1 MLKNKN
7 NINVYAKSNN
17 ALERR
22 KELSDE
28 ILKSDVYLPDS
39 ILHDD
44 LDLGMLEYVKKYFI
58 VNSNGSQIPII
69 PKILTVQKWGEVST
83 NWTFID
89 DDNNI
94 SLPFISII
102 RQPDV
107 QPGSNPML
115 QKTIPDRQTFHY
127 SRIQTWDGTKSGS
140 DIYKIPQPVAIDI
153 SYNVTIVTNNI
164 RDLNFLN
171 KIILQKFSSKQSY
184 TIVKG
189 HYIPIVLDSINDN
202 TQFDSIEGRR
212 FYNQTYKFTLLG
224 FLLDSEEFEVK
235 PALSRFMLVTE
246 FIDEKK
252 PTKRNVSTNV
262 DVTSISFIADGIQTS
277 FSVGETIGV
286 LFNVSLNGLTQTRN
300 INYYHIVFTSRI
312 TFENAPPEGTIV
324 TILYYKGRN
333 NTILDIYGKILT
345 VGYENFIFDGTMTL
359 MIENYINSV
368 LTLDINGL
376 IESEGVGFEI
386 TGSNQITLLGE
397 PVIGSTISVVYFY

>member
-1 MLKNKN
+1 
-7 NINVYAKSNN
+7 
-17 ALERR
+17 
-22 KELSDE
+22 
-28 ILKSDVYLPDS
+28 
-39 ILHDD
+39 
-44 LDLGMLEYVKKYFI
+44 
-58 VNSNGSQIPII
+58 
-69 PKILTVQKWGEVST
+69 
-83 NWTFID
+83 
-89 DDNNI
+89 
-94 SLPFISII
+94 
-102 RQPDV
+102 
-107 QPGSNPML
+107 
-115 QKTIPDRQTFHY
+115 
-127 SRIQTWDGTKSGS
+127 
-140 DIYKIPQPVAIDI
+140 
-153 SYNVTIVTNNI
+153 
-164 RDLNFLN
+164 
-171 KIILQKFSSKQSY
+171 
-184 TIVKG
+184 
-189 HYIPIVLDSINDN
+189 
-202 TQFDSIEGRR
+202 
-212 FYNQTYKFTLLG
+212 
-224 FLLDSEEFEVK
+224 
-235 PALSRFMLVTE
+235 MLVTE

-359 MIENYINSV
+359 MTENYINSV